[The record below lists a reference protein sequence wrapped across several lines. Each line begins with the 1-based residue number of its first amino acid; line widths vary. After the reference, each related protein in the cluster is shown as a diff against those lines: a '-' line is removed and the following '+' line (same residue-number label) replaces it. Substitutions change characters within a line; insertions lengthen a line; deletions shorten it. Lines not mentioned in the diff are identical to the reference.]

1 MAVLRRTAHWRGRGP
16 APLPLL
22 VLLTLPN
29 AVVGVVNGCGRRDYS
44 NLAEPLTVARFAL
57 SSARTLPLL
66 AYLLAY
72 AFPGRSPD
80 SDFALY
86 VNDMDGAPL
95 LTVSPQQP
103 DTGCMVAEDGSG
115 WLSRLFYLWMSP
127 LLQRGQQGE
136 LDKPSDVYHLPR
148 KLRTSVVCRHFRRC
162 WEACQQGAPV
172 QDPWPAPVSGG
183 SLQSGSWSSGHMHH
197 PQEAE
202 EVLELR
208 GDVRLLKVL
217 HKAFGL
223 RFYLLGALK
232 LMVNVLSFAGPLLLS
247 SLVNFME
254 DKTAALATGAWC
266 AAGLFATTFFACI
279 FRNVYVFETSKV
291 ALSARAALV
300 SAIYSKALQVSGSS
314 LAGFS
319 LGELVNLMSTDADR
333 VVNFC
338 NSFHELWSLPFRF
351 AVALYLMYL
360 QVGVAFLGG
369 LSVALLLVPFN
380 KFLASRILSNNEKM
394 LRCKDSRVKVRAQ
407 LTVIIRFSSF
417 QRTTLLQ
424 NKNEFRKFS
433 HQSKT
438 RGQCKS
444 GTK

>member
-1 MAVLRRTAHWRGRGP
+1 MLHLGAVAVLRKTAHWRGRGP
-16 APLPLL
+16 TPLPLL

-29 AVVGVVNGCGRRDYS
+29 AIVGVINGCLHRDYW

-57 SSARTLPLL
+57 NSARTLPLL

-72 AFPGRSPD
+72 VFPGRSSD

-86 VNDMDGAPL
+86 VNDVDGEPL
-95 LTVSPQQP
+95 LTESPQVP
-103 DTGCMVAEDGSG
+103 NTGCMVAEDGSG
-115 WLSRLFYLWMSP
+115 WLSRLFYLWLSP

-136 LDKPSDVYHLPR
+136 LDKPSDVYHLPQ
-148 KLRTSVVCRHFRRC
+148 KLRTSVVCSHFRRC

-172 QDPWPAPVSGG
+172 RDTWPVPVSG
-183 SLQSGSWSSGHMHH
+183 SNLQSGSWSSAHLHHQQEGH
-197 PQEAE
+197 

-217 HKAFGL
+217 HKAFGVQ
-223 RFYLLGALK
+223 FYLLGALK

-254 DKTAALATGAWC
+254 DKTASLSTGAWC

-279 FRNVYVFETSKV
+279 FRNVYLFEISRV
-291 ALSARAALV
+291 ALAARAALV

-314 LAGFS
+314 LAACS
-319 LGELVNLMSTDADR
+319 LGELVNLMSTDSDR

-394 LRCKDSRVKVRAQ
+394 LRCKDSRVKVHVEH
-407 LTVIIRFSSF
+407 LT
-417 QRTTLLQ
+417 
-424 NKNEFRKFS
+424 
-433 HQSKT
+433 H
-438 RGQCKS
+438 
-444 GTK
+444 